1 MIITISHQKGG
12 VGKSTISWNLAV
24 YLSTLTKVTVIDLDV
39 QKTVSYLHKIRD
51 KNDFEVIDFREDKS
65 FIEYVNSHQDTNN
78 HIVIID
84 SGGFD
89 SSMNRLAILGADKLI
104 TPVSS
109 KFIEILGLQTYENI
123 LKEIEK
129 TNEMKIETNVV
140 LNNINPIVKDF
151 EDISSFI
158 GQSKYF
164 NLLDS
169 VLRQRADIAN
179 CVSEGLGITEV
190 KKNDKAVNEFIA
202 FVKELKIFSV

>member
-24 YLSTLTKVTVIDLDV
+24 YLCATKKVTVIDLDV
-39 QKTVSYLHKIRD
+39 QKTLTYLHRIRN
-51 KNDFEVIDFREDKS
+51 KNDFDIISFDDEKS
-65 FIEYVNSHQDTNN
+65 FINYINN
-78 HIVIID
+78 HQENSQEIIIID

-123 LKEIEK
+123 LFEIEK
-129 TNEMKIETNVV
+129 ANGNIIQTNVI
-140 LNNINPIVKDF
+140 LNNIHPSTKDF
-151 EDISSFI
+151 KNVSDFI
-158 GQSKYF
+158 NQSKHF
-164 NLLDS
+164 NLMKS

-179 CVSEGLGITEV
+179 SVSNGLGITEV
-190 KKNDKAVNEFIA
+190 KSNEKAVKEFIN
-202 FVKELKIFSV
+202 FVNELSI

>member
-24 YLSTLTKVTVIDLDV
+24 YLSKKRPVTVIDLDV
-39 QKTVSYLHKIRD
+39 QKTLTYLQRIRA
-51 KNDFEVIDFREDKS
+51 KNDFDIISFENEKNFIDY
-65 FIEYVNSHQDTNN
+65 INN
-78 HIVIID
+78 HQENSNEIIIID

-123 LKEIEK
+123 LFEIEK
-129 TNEMKIETNVV
+129 TNGTIIQTNVI
-140 LNNINPIVKDF
+140 LNNIHPSTKDF
-151 EDISSFI
+151 KNVSDFI
-158 GQSKYF
+158 NKSKHF
-164 NLLDS
+164 NLMKN

-179 CVSEGLGITEV
+179 SVSNGLGITEV
-190 KKNDKAVNEFIA
+190 SSNEKAVKEFID
-202 FVKELKIFSV
+202 FVNELSI

>member
-158 GQSKYF
+158 NQSKYF